1 MRNDQMSEAG
11 VLVGVTPE
19 AREMNCTDEEARIL
33 LRNRKA
39 GGGEG
44 RGPGLIR
51 SALGVLLLNRSAA
64 RFFGTIGYWVF
75 GFLTLQM
82 SQASFY
88 TPAIRTGIG
97 LVDMFVGNPL
107 LMLGLSFM
115 LLVIGVNED
124 LDEPES
130 RNVLYAPLAALVV
143 IPSIAI
149 AYVLSVICGAI
160 FVVVL
165 PFALSSTAPV
175 TMDMLIL
182 LLLPFGYSVP
192 FKLAQ
197 SLS

>member
-64 RFFGTIGYWVF
+64 LFFGTIGYWVF
-75 GFLTLQM
+75 GALTLAM
-82 SQASFY
+82 SQASVY
-88 TPAIRTGIG
+88 VPAIRTGIAP
-97 LVDMFVGNPL
+97 LDLFVGNPL

-115 LLVIGVNED
+115 LLVVGVNED
-124 LDEPES
+124 LDEAKS
-130 RNVLYAPLAALVV
+130 KNVLFAPLAALVV
-143 IPSIAI
+143 IPSVAI

-160 FVVVL
+160 FLIVL

-182 LLLPFGYSVP
+182 LLLPVGYAAP
-192 FKLAQ
+192 FHLAR